1 MLFSYYGIDNYSPF
15 YSKSITSFTLNM
27 PDHFKINNGKTRN
40 ILRQFISLYLD
51 DEIANRP
58 TKSILTPGIQENLSE
73 IDINLIKHEL
83 KNIHIDIKDIIDEKY
98 LHGILA
104 KARLRHIEEYE
115 ILDLMAFFSV
125 NIFLNTYFK
134 KL

>member
-1 MLFSYYGIDNYSPF
+1 
-15 YSKSITSFTLNM
+15 M

-73 IDINLIKHEL
+73 IEHKSNK
-83 KNIHIDIKDIIDEKY
+83 
-98 LHGILA
+98 
-104 KARLRHIEEYE
+104 
-115 ILDLMAFFSV
+115 
-125 NIFLNTYFK
+125 T
-134 KL
+134 